1 MPRDRK
7 GAQLALELPPELLE
21 RLRARAAADGRPVA
35 VLVRRWL
42 EAGLSGALEQQA
54 TTAAPA
60 AGAELLARVAALEAA
75 VSDLHR
81 PASPERV
88 SAAPRSGEP
97 VAPLRD
103 PLGPGQ
109 LEIIGSAHLRPAA
122 ASPERV
128 SLPAQPGEPLPLPD
142 RRLTPAEAAGLLT
155 TPEVGKALG
164 LSSDSALTNWI
175 AREASKRDGSAVGG
189 IYRGHR
195 LRGKALLPGGQKPG
209 WLWEV
214 V

>member
-1 MPRDRK
+1 MARANRR
-7 GAQLALELPPELLE
+7 GAQLAFELPPELLE
-21 RLRARAAADGRPVA
+21 RLRAQAAAERRTVA
-35 VLVRRWL
+35 ALLRGWI
-42 EAGLSGALEQQA
+42 EAGLAAGP
-54 TTAAPA
+54 AAPA
-60 AGAELLARVAALEAA
+60 APGVDL
-75 VSDLHR
+75 SDL
-81 PASPERV
+81 SERV
-88 SAAPRSGEP
+88 GCLERELAQLRRPRPPITSKSSSSP
-97 VAPLRD
+97 
-103 PLGPGQ
+103 
-109 LEIIGSAHLRPAA
+109 

-175 AREASKRDGSAVGG
+175 AREANKRDGSAVGG

-209 WLWEV
+209 WLWELA
-214 V
+214 